1 MTRSETTLAIRK
13 VLVALDASRQS
24 RLALDAAARLAQW
37 HQAELQGLY
46 VEDID
51 LVRLATLPVGQEI
64 GQASPL
70 PLKLDSRRLAR
81 RFSGGAAE
89 AERWLAETAG
99 RRNVRWT
106 FRVERG
112 EVTSVIAQAA
122 GGADVVAL
130 GRAGTGTSGPGRLG
144 STARAIATGQTQSV
158 ILIQAPLP
166 AGETVVALFDGSEA
180 CARSVRTSALLCE
193 RLDARL
199 VILVPISDPTEPAQR
214 SQLMEEAAGLV
225 KTAGVPVVVR
235 SVASSGGVVVRAIQ
249 AESPA
254 LCVVACQPESTG
266 LIRRLTDQLRVSVFL
281 IR

>member
-199 VILVPISDPTEPAQR
+199 VILVPISDPTESPQR
-214 SQLMEEAAGLV
+214 SQLMEEGRRPCENGRRSSRGQVGRLVGWRCRTSDPGRVPRAMCRGL
-225 KTAGVPVVVR
+225 
-235 SVASSGGVVVRAIQ
+235 
-249 AESPA
+249 
-254 LCVVACQPESTG
+254 STG
-266 LIRRLTDQLRVSVFL
+266 VDRAHTSFNRPTQGIGLSN
-281 IR
+281 